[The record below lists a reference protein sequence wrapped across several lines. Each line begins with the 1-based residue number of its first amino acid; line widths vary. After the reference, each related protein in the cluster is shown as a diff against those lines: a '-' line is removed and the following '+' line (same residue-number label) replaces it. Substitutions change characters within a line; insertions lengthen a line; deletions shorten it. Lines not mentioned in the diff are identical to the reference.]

1 MLNFEPLLGFQS
13 NVVVWTINFKNNLTI
28 STSFVLTIGISWIP
42 TNFHC
47 IIPLW
52 KRCRLVIHIHNI
64 YYMYLRMFCWIWS
77 RFYRRNR
84 ILKRSRF
91 SIIPWKKNIKEHVL
105 ESSAKSSTC
114 MQYHIDKGIFFILEY
129 LKTPKDR
136 FFLGGGVGLFF
147 SCYLISILSNVFV
160 GDLFFN
166 ATKGVKWCYAIN
178 HHSNLITAYLFPLST
193 SNKSFYK
200 YNRSISNLVLL
211 NKIATSSVESHGFC
225 VRSTLWTQNSLATM
239 LVILLAKQ

>member
-1 MLNFEPLLGFQS
+1 M
-13 NVVVWTINFKNNLTI
+13 
-28 STSFVLTIGISWIP
+28 
-42 TNFHC
+42 
-47 IIPLW
+47 
-52 KRCRLVIHIHNI
+52 
-64 YYMYLRMFCWIWS
+64 
-77 RFYRRNR
+77 
-84 ILKRSRF
+84 
-91 SIIPWKKNIKEHVL
+91 KKNIKEHVL

-129 LKTPKDR
+129 LKTPKDP
-136 FFLGGGVGLFF
+136 FFGGGGCWGFFFWLFF

-211 NKIATSSVESHGFC
+211 NKIATSSVEIHGFC